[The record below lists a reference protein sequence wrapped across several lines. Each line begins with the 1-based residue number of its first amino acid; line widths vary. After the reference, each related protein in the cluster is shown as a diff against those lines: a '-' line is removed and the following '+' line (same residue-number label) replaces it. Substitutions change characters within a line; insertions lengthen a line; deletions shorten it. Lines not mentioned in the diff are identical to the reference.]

1 MDSNNY
7 PITPKLHEMGTSV
20 FSVMSQMAADYDAV
34 NLSQGFPDFSISE
47 ELIDMVHFHMKQDHN
62 QYAPMKGLPE
72 LRQAIKKLYLKNH
85 SADYDADE
93 EITITAGA
101 TQALFTAI
109 STFVRENDEV
119 IIFEPAYDAYAPS
132 IKMNGGVVKHCRM
145 KSPDY
150 HIDWDEVIKTVN
162 SRTRMIIINTPHNP
176 TGSILSVKDMMELQ
190 KIIEDR
196 EIVVVSDEVYEH
208 LIFDGAEHQS
218 AARFPTLAE
227 RSFVIGSFGKTLHA
241 TGWKTGYA
249 LAPAYM
255 MKEFRKMH
263 QYVVFAVNTPIQY
276 AISDYLKKYPDLSDL
291 ATFYQRKRDYF
302 LEKIAG
308 SRFKE
313 IPSKGTYFQLLDYS
327 NISKEKDTE
336 FVKKLIKVHKLAA
349 IPLTPFYSGNPDEIN
364 ILRFCFAKKE
374 ETIDKAAEIL
384 CKI

>member
-1 MDSNNY
+1 
-7 PITPKLHEMGTSV
+7 MGTSV